1 MRAILAVALL
11 ACIAPSALAAN
22 TITGVVRNQ
31 SRDQAAA
38 SDEVILIRIDGQLH
52 EEGHTKTDQQG
63 MFSLNVQYP
72 DKPYLVRVF
81 HQNVNYDQPAMVGGA
96 LSIRVFDA
104 SPHVAAVT
112 STIEI
117 LRVGTKGK
125 SLHVSDMYEIVNSS
139 NPPLT
144 QAGDRTFDVYL
155 PANARIDSVLAA
167 GPEKIGSMISAT
179 RVPDE
184 PGHYFLNFPLRPGAT
199 KFAFNYDL
207 PYDGH
212 AAFRT
217 RHTYPLRQFAV
228 MIPPDMKFTSSSPD
242 FGTLAADSSKY
253 QVRAANQLKAGEGPA
268 FEVSGTGV
276 LPTIGGQPVTEARAR
291 PSGIPSATSG
301 MNPGPSS
308 LSQVSPK
315 QTSPQHISPQ
325 SARTSSSVPLLTWT
339 GINCVLLAAGALIVL
354 RIRRSKIQRSKI
366 RISKTVVVAPGH
378 NDGNIH
384 ASTALLQG
392 LHLELSQLETD
403 RREGAISA
411 EEYASVKQA
420 MDQTIKRAL
429 ARAPVAR

>member
-11 ACIAPSALAAN
+11 TCITAAALAAN

-38 SDEVILIRIDGQLH
+38 GNEVILIRMDGQLQ
-52 EEGHTKTDQQG
+52 EEARTKTDQQG

-72 DKPYLVRVF
+72 GKPYLVRVL
-81 HQNVNYDQPAMVGGA
+81 HQNVNYDQPAMAGGA
-96 LSIRVFDA
+96 LSMRVFDA
-104 SPHVAAVT
+104 SPHVAAVIG
-112 STIEI
+112 TIEI

-167 GPEKIGSMISAT
+167 GPEKIGTMISAT
-179 RVPDE
+179 RMPDE
-184 PGHYFLNFPLRPGAT
+184 PGHYSLNFPLRPGAT

-217 RHTYPLRQFAV
+217 RHTYPLQQFAV
-228 MIPPDMKFTSSSPD
+228 MIPLAMKFTSSSPN
-242 FGTLAADSSKY
+242 FGTLAIGSSKY
-253 QVRAANQLKAGEGPA
+253 QVRAANQLKAGDGPA
-268 FEVSGTGV
+268 FEVSGTGA
-276 LPTIGGQPVTEARAR
+276 LPTIGDQPEAEAHTR
-291 PSGIPSATSG
+291 PSGISSATSSV
-301 MNPGPSS
+301 NPRPSS
-308 LSQVSPK
+308 ASQISPK
-315 QTSPQHISPQ
+315 QTSPPP
-325 SARTSSSVPLLTWT
+325 ARTSSSVPLLVWT
-339 GINCVLLAAGALIVL
+339 GISCVLLATGALTVL
-354 RIRRSKIQRSKI
+354 RIRRSKIQRAKI
-366 RISKTVVVAPGH
+366 QRSMTVVVTPGH
-378 NDGNIH
+378 NDSNIH

-392 LHLELSQLETD
+392 LHHELSQLETD

-411 EEYASVKQA
+411 EEYASVKRA